1 MIVKEFYKRRSDGVD
16 LYITKSTEDFMIRKV
31 GTDEIYTV
39 AIDIDGAPYVY
50 EETEIKNN
58 EEGDRNVEQE
68 NINQNDRVR
77 SNAGGRIISS

>member
-1 MIVKEFYKRRSDGVD
+1 MIVKEFYKR
-16 LYITKSTEDFMIRKV
+16 KSTEDFMIRKV

-58 EEGDRNVEQE
+58 EEGDKNVEQK
-68 NINQNDRVR
+68 NI
-77 SNAGGRIISS
+77 I